1 MTKSTS
7 DTNRSLWRVGFVFMS
22 ERAELMSSNR
32 RGGRS
37 CSRLARA
44 RLAVG
49 AEPPACAAQQSP
61 VPADP
66 HAGLPGFPHFPPRAK
81 RVIYLHMLGAFS
93 QNDTFDYKPMLEK
106 MHGEE
111 LPESVRGNRRL
122 STMVKGQTS
131 YPIVG
136 PVAKFK
142 PYGKSGTM
150 VSDAMQHVGGI
161 VDDICLIKT
170 MNTEHVNHDPAS
182 KFLHTGFQ
190 IAGRPS
196 TGAWVTYALGS
207 ENQDLPMFVVMSWGT
222 PAACRSTRRRG
233 RPASCRRTTRACSS
247 ARARS
252 RSRTSRVPPGHTR
265 ADRREMLDAIAKLA
279 RGQAKAS
286 HDPEI
291 PSKISQYEMAYR
303 MQTSVPEIADISDE
317 PEHVLDLYGPDVKK
331 PGTFARNCLLARR
344 LAERDVRYTMVVHMG
359 WDHHGGIAARLP
371 ASCREV
377 DQPSA
382 GLMADLKQRGLLN
395 DTLVV
400 FSTEFGRT
408 SFAQGTLKTNFGRD
422 HHGGNFCVFMA
433 GAGVKPGFTYGETDD
448 FGYNIV
454 KDPVHIHD
462 LNATILHI
470 MGIDHLKL
478 TYRSQGRD
486 FRLTDVHGNVVKGV
500 LA

>member
-1 MTKSTS
+1 MHKNDFEQARRAFILKTGMGLGWL
-7 DTNRSLWRVGFVFMS
+7 SL
-22 ERAELMSSNR
+22 AEL
-32 RGGRS
+32 
-37 CSRLARA
+37 LADY
-44 RLAVG
+44 VPG
-49 AEPPACAAQQSP
+49 APKLIAEAAAQQSP
-61 VPADP
+61 VPADA
-66 HAGLPGFPHFPPRAK
+66 HAGLPGFPHFTPRAK

-93 QNDTFDYKPMLEK
+93 QNDTFDYKPTLEK
-106 MHGEE
+106 MHGQE

-122 STMVKGQTS
+122 STMVKGQTA

-136 PVAKFK
+136 PVSTFK
-142 PYGKSGTM
+142 PYGKSGIM
-150 VSDAMQHVGGI
+150 VSDAMQHVGAI
-161 VDDICLIKT
+161 ADDICLIKT

-196 TGAWVTYALGS
+196 TGAWATYALGS
-207 ENQDLPMFVVMSWGT
+207 QNKDLPMFVVMSSGNPGGVPIDASTWAAGFMPSHYQGVQFRSGQEPVPYVES
-222 PAACRSTRRRG
+222 PA
-233 RPASCRRTTRACSS
+233 
-247 ARARS
+247 
-252 RSRTSRVPPGHTR
+252 GHTR

-279 RGQAKAS
+279 RGQAKTS
-286 HDPEI
+286 RDPEI
-291 PSKISQYEMAYR
+291 PSKINQYEMAYR
-303 MQTSVPEIADISDE
+303 MQTSVPEVADIANE
-317 PEHVLDLYGPDVKK
+317 PEHVLDLYGADVKK

-382 GLMADLKQRGLLN
+382 GLISDLKQRGLL
-395 DTLVV
+395 DETLVV

-433 GAGVKPGFTYGETDD
+433 GAGVKAGFTYGETDE

-454 KDPVHIHD
+454 QDPVHIHD

>member
-1 MTKSTS
+1 MNLNEFEQARRAFILKTGIGLGWI
-7 DTNRSLWRVGFVFMS
+7 SL
-22 ERAELMSSNR
+22 AELL
-32 RGGRS
+32 GT
-37 CSRLARA
+37 
-44 RLAVG
+44 
-49 AEPPACAAQQSP
+49 PAWAQQSP
-61 VPADP
+61 VPADA

-81 RVIYLHMLGAFS
+81 KIIYLHMLGAFS
-93 QNDTFDYKPMLEK
+93 QNDTFDYKPTLEK

-111 LPESVRGNRRL
+111 LPDSVRGNRRL

-136 PVAKFK
+136 PVSKFK
-142 PYGKSGTM
+142 PYGKSGT
-150 VSDAMQHVGGI
+150 I
-161 VDDICLIKT
+161 DDVLLIKT

-196 TGAWVTYALGS
+196 AGAWVTYALGS
-207 ENQDLPMFVVMSWGT
+207 QNKDLPMFVVMSSGNPGGVPIDASTWSAGFMPSHYQGVQFRSGQEPVPYIEN
-222 PAACRSTRRRG
+222 PA
-233 RPASCRRTTRACSS
+233 
-247 ARARS
+247 
-252 RSRTSRVPPGHTR
+252 GHTR
-265 ADRREMLDAIAKLA
+265 TDRRELLDTIATLA

-291 PSKISQYEMAYR
+291 PSKISQYEMSYR
-303 MQTSVPEIADISDE
+303 MQESVPEIADISKE
-317 PEHVLDLYGPDVKK
+317 PQHVLDLYGPDVTK

-344 LAERDVRYTMVVHMG
+344 LAERDVRHTMIVHMG
-359 WDHHGGIAARLP
+359 WDMHNGIVDRLP

-382 GLMADLKQRGLLN
+382 GLIADLKQRGLLD

-433 GAGVKPGFTYGETDD
+433 GAGVKAGMTYGETDD